1 MQSKH
6 SFFLA
11 LLLALLS
18 LPTILFA
25 QTTEGTDFWVT
36 FMQADQGD
44 NRMFLELSIS
54 SRSNCDVTISNPFTG
69 YTKQVSVTANQREL
83 VRLYEGSPKATN
95 ARNDMKTS
103 KAVCYAVNSEVV
115 DTCALHVVA
124 TQPISLFASNYKYAT
139 FDATNVLPTES
150 LQDNYMIQTYS
161 PSDHDGAASSQGSH
175 FAIIATEDNTVV
187 EYTPTASTSAIRS
200 YLTEYA
206 TWGDD
211 LFNVHPEYRQYQ
223 GYTPGQT
230 LLTDTL
236 MAGQVYYVWTGKAVG
251 NDGDLSGT
259 LVKAKDGKKIAVFQG
274 NPHTN
279 VPDGVKQRDHL
290 FSQAMPTT
298 TWGNTFAVTASKS
311 NDGERARDIFRL
323 MALHDGTTVYVDGDS
338 VYTFD
343 FATRDPKQFWEFE
356 IGSLSASGRSGVR
369 CFSGNNHIITT
380 SCACALHEFIASQVY
395 GNSSNKQGDPAMIWI
410 NPIEQQINQITFA
423 TYESLGKDGSGTDKK
438 TTYHFVNVVTDH
450 PNDITLD
457 NNSIAAQFT
466 PFGANSSYSFA
477 QISLGSNAASH
488 TLKAT
493 QGGFIAHVYGYTEN
507 ESYGYSA
514 GGNVATL
521 TQSIMINGVEFTP
534 ENENTLCGIDTI
546 HFVCDLDYTF
556 SSITWDF
563 GDGSPVATGT
573 KVDHY
578 YAHTGDYP
586 AKCTILR
593 ESSNLCQGELAEYI
607 IPINVHIGK
616 LEFRVDSTVNH
627 ICESRQLEMYYT
639 NTGTAFTADNCQ
651 ITFNEKASSFPP
663 VQLKNGYFLLTVPA
677 GAEEGDGYS
686 FKLDISTGCG
696 DTSAVVNFAVPF
708 DASKLIRQRYN
719 SIFVVDTAA
728 LNAKSVLSYQWYENG
743 TAMPE
748 QTSGVLNLEGASAD
762 ALYKVRVT
770 YINAAGETIEQETC
784 GLSFDLT
791 NNPGLPQ
798 LGDTKSTSAVSGQ
811 AGDQMFFCTTAEGEA
826 SLYNIHGQLI
836 STYSLTSE
844 GGLIELPTDKGVYV
858 LRIKTANEKAALKV
872 YVY

>member
-6 SFFLA
+6 TF
-11 LLLALLS
+11 LLAFLLTFLS

-44 NRMFLELSIS
+44 NKMFLELSIS
-54 SRSNCDVTISNPFTG
+54 SRSNCNVTISNPFTG

-150 LQDNYMIQTYS
+150 LQDNYIIQTYS
-161 PSDHDGAASSQGSH
+161 PSDHDGATKSQGSH

-187 EYTPTASTSAIRS
+187 EYTPTAYTFAIRS
-200 YLTEYA
+200 YLNDYA

-211 LFNVHPEYRQYQ
+211 LFNDHPEYRRYQ
-223 GYTPGQT
+223 GYTLGQT
-230 LLTDTL
+230 MLTDTL
-236 MAGQVYYVWTGKAVG
+236 MAGQVYYVWTDKAVG
-251 NDGDLSGT
+251 DDGDLSGT

-356 IGSLSASGRSGVR
+356 IGSSTASGRSGVKY
-369 CFSGNNHIITT
+369 FSGNNHIITT

-457 NNSIAAQFT
+457 NNSIATQFR
-466 PFGANSSYSFA
+466 PFEANSHYSFA

-534 ENENTLCGIDTI
+534 EAENTLCGIDTI
-546 HFVCDLDYTF
+546 HFVCDLDYTYT
-556 SSITWDF
+556 SITWDF
-563 GDGSPVATGT
+563 GDGSPAATGT
-573 KVDHY
+573 KVDHF

-627 ICESRQLEMYYT
+627 ICESRQLELYYT
-639 NTGTAFTADNCQ
+639 NTGTAFTDDNCV
-651 ITFNEKASSFPP
+651 ITCNAKAASAG
-663 VQLKNGYFLLTVPA
+663 VEVKRQNNYFLIKVPE

-708 DASKLIRQRYN
+708 DPDKLIVRRY
-719 SIFVVDTAA
+719 SSVFLVDTTV
-728 LNAKSVLSYQWYENG
+728 LNAKKVLAYQWYDDG
-743 TAMPE
+743 VIMPE
-748 QTSGVLNLEGASAD
+748 DTTGVLSVEGDTISMF
-762 ALYKVRVT
+762 KVRIT

-784 GLSFDLT
+784 GISFHYD
-791 NNPGLPQ
+791 NSGLPQ
-798 LGDTKSTSAVSGQ
+798 FGDAQAISAISGL
-811 AGDQMFFCTTAEGEA
+811 AGDQLFFCTTAEGEA
-826 SLYNIHGQLI
+826 SLYNIHGQLVN
-836 STYSLTSE
+836 TYSLTNE
-844 GGLIELPTDKGVYV
+844 GGLIDLPTDKGVYV